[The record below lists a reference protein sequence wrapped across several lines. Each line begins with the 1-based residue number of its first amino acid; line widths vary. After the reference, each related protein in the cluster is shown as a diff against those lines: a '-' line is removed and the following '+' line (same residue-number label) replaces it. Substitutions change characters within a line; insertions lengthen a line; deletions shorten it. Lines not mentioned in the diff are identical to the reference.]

1 MRVTK
6 PVNFYPRYNLKIDRY
21 VLLLRTAIVF
31 EFLIIGAASFAT
43 CQIAHPA
50 PPGVA
55 QVVVV
60 NRQIPMALSEGQG
73 VRFRPLSTG
82 DGIWQAAAAA
92 GVQDDLGFLWF
103 ATPFGL
109 NRYDGYSLK
118 TYKHVMGNQ
127 EGLAC
132 SNVRKLFKVLIS
144 FHQLIHHCYA
154 YGFSKL

>member
-1 MRVTK
+1 MKVNK
-6 PVNFYPRYNLKIDRY
+6 PVQFYPRYSLNNRRH
-21 VLLLRTAIVF
+21 LLRLRTAILF
-31 EFLIIGAASFAT
+31 GFLIIGAAPFAT
-43 CQIAHPA
+43 CQVTGPR
-50 PPGVA
+50 PDVA
-55 QVVVV
+55 QVAVV
-60 NRQIPMALSEGQG
+60 NRQIPIAFSEGQG

-132 SNVRKLFKVLIS
+132 SNVRTLFKDHAGNLWAA
-144 FHQLIHHCYA
+144 C
-154 YGFSKL
+154 